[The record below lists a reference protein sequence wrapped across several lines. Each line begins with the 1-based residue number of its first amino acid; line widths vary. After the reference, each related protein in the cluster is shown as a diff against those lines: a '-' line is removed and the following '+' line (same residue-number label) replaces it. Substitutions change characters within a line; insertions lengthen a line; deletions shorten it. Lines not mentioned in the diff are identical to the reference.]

1 MNAVDPQA
9 HIFVVW
15 QSGFA
20 HLSQILW
27 ELSLE
32 FEIKFAQHLEW
43 EKEEVPQM
51 LTRMYP
57 NRDFDHNSPKM
68 KEIGGN
74 QLVFIFVVDKSPE
87 IKGEVN
93 QRALRHKRRHR
104 STSQGH
110 SVFLGRVKNV
120 NYLHASDLETEAFF
134 NFQALTGG
142 SREAFDEIKSRESV
156 IYLPEQT
163 ASGLSLKEL
172 PVPQFDRAQ
181 DVFHVLNEHTRYAVL
196 RNWEG
201 WPEAWTSMEHEDIDV
216 LTNDY
221 YKTLLL
227 LGARP
232 VFPQNYRVHHLV
244 EVGDGA
250 IPFDVRFVG
259 DGYYDQKWQQD
270 LLNRRVEQD
279 GFYRLSDEDYFWT
292 LLYHGV
298 FHKRGLSPEYKSR
311 LTGML
316 FQEPRRSTLM
326 QYLKGHHYRVSVP
339 KDRSV
344 KFHKDGFD
352 RAFFWSKAFFRA
364 LKNMLVSQTED
375 LSYLSEQP
383 SLSSRTAELKRTKR
397 IKYGVY
403 AVGRDLIIKTT
414 DSQRTFLLKHEE
426 RFLREVASESF
437 FPDVIDAFDHGGQR
451 YLVLERKPGRS
462 LASVY
467 ALSTKQQQGLKG
479 DLDRVLAA
487 LKRHRIQHRD
497 IRPSNILLT
506 KDGAVSLVDFQFALK
521 DGEEISTSNSI
532 EAYILQGAEKNLGGP
547 WYKKQAP
554 DQDAAAARFIVEQYS
569 KRRSLIKYIRSTLRR
584 FTFG

>member
-1 MNAVDPQA
+1 M
-9 HIFVVW
+9 FE
-15 QSGFA
+15 
-20 HLSQILW
+20 
-27 ELSLE
+27 EL
-32 FEIKFAQHLEW
+32 K
-43 EKEEVPQM
+43 
-51 LTRMYP
+51 
-57 NRDFDHNSPKM
+57 
-68 KEIGGN
+68 
-74 QLVFIFVVDKSPE
+74 
-87 IKGEVN
+87 
-93 QRALRHKRRHR
+93 RAP
-104 STSQGH
+104 T
-110 SVFLGRVKNV
+110 
-120 NYLHASDLETEAFF
+120 
-134 NFQALTGG
+134 AL
-142 SREAFDEIKSRESV
+142 
-156 IYLPEQT
+156 YLPDTTGNVPVLQKI
-163 ASGLSLKEL
+163 SLPKFSSVE
-172 PVPQFDRAQ
+172 

-201 WPEAWTSMEHEDIDV
+201 WPEAWTSMEHEDIDI
-216 LTNDY
+216 LTDDY

-250 IPFDVRFVG
+250 IPFDVRYVG
-259 DGYYDQKWQQD
+259 DGYYDQRWQQD
-270 LLNRRVEQD
+270 LLDRRVEQD

-298 FHKRGLSPEYKSR
+298 FHKRGLSPEYKNR

-316 FQEPRRSTLM
+316 FQAPRRSTLM

-352 RAFFWSKAFFRA
+352 QASFWSKALFRA

-375 LSYLSEQP
+375 LSYVSEQP
-383 SLSSRTAELKRTKR
+383 SLSSRTAELKRAKR

-403 AVGRDLIIKTT
+403 AVGGDLIIKTT

-426 RFLREVASESF
+426 RLLREVAPESF

-451 YLVLERKPGRS
+451 YLVLERKPGKS
-462 LASVY
+462 LASIY
-467 ALSTKQQQGLKG
+467 SLNTKQQQGLKG
-479 DLDRVLAA
+479 DLDRVLAT
-487 LKRHRIQHRD
+487 LKHRRIRHRD

-521 DGEEISTSNSI
+521 DGEEISTNNSV
-532 EAYILQGAEKNLGGP
+532 EAYILQGTEKNLGGT

-554 DQDAAAARFIVEQYS
+554 DQDAAAAHLIVEQYS